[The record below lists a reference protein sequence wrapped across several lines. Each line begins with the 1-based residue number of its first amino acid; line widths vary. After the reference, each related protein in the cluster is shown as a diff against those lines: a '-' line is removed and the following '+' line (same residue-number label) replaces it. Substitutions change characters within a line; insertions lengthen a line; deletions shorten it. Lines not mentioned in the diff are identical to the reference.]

1 MFERNDKRGFAY
13 WFAHW
18 CAYNMTAINC
28 NAWKLK
34 YLFHDIEKPWLEL
47 IMLHDKV
54 KRFHQRH
61 NRHHFTYRKRS
72 RVDWE
77 ALVIDWECS
86 RFTKAFRSETAREV
100 AKLRLLDGRI
110 NLDEYGIVM
119 KIIERYGL

>member
-1 MFERNDKRGFAY
+1 MFERNSKRGFAY

-28 NAWKLK
+28 NAWKFK

-47 IMLHDKV
+47 IMLHDEV
-54 KRFHQRH
+54 KRFHQKH
-61 NRHHFTYRKRS
+61 NHHHFTYRKRS

-77 ALVIDWECS
+77 AVVIDWECS
-86 RFTKAFRSETAREV
+86 RFTKVFRSETAREV

-110 NLDEYGIVM
+110 NLDEYSIVM

>member
-1 MFERNDKRGFAY
+1 M
-13 WFAHW
+13 
-18 CAYNMTAINC
+18 
-28 NAWKLK
+28 
-34 YLFHDIEKPWLEL
+34 P
-47 IMLHDKV
+47 HDKV

-72 RVDWE
+72 RV
-77 ALVIDWECS
+77 DWECS

>member
-1 MFERNDKRGFAY
+1 MFERNSKRGFAY

-28 NAWKLK
+28 NAWKFK
-34 YLFHDIEKPWLEL
+34 YLFHDIEKSWLEL
-47 IMLHDKV
+47 IMPHDKV

-61 NRHHFTYRKRS
+61 NRYHFTYRKRS

-77 ALVIDWECS
+77 AVVIDWECS
-86 RFTKAFRSETAREV
+86 RFTKVFRSETAREV

>member
-1 MFERNDKRGFAY
+1 MFERNSERGFAY

-28 NAWKLK
+28 NAWKFK
-34 YLFHDIEKPWLEL
+34 YLFHDIEKLWLEL
-47 IMLHDKV
+47 IMPHDKV
-54 KRFHQRH
+54 KCLHQKH

-77 ALVIDWECS
+77 AVVIDWECS
-86 RFTKAFRSETAREV
+86 RFTKVFRSETAREV
-100 AKLRLLDGRI
+100 AKLRLLDGRM

>member
-1 MFERNDKRGFAY
+1 MFERNSKRGSTY

-28 NAWKLK
+28 NAWKFK

-47 IMLHDKV
+47 IMPHDKV
-54 KRFHQRH
+54 KRLHQKH

-77 ALVIDWECS
+77 CG

-100 AKLRLLDGRI
+100 AKLRLLDERI